1 MDAAKVGYGVI
12 GAVLRGGERLVGQWD
27 VPQAPPP
34 LVYHTINNTQR
45 WPYKADHRGGLS
57 SAEVSDCAT
66 PRSRLACTLTFP
78 VSGGIQ
84 RSQKKEH
91 FPLGD
96 KLDRQQAFLVRKV
109 AELKRTVQ
117 SRTRS
122 AKRKNNAAS
131 ETTYRAVPQQFP
143 HCGFCGT

>member
-1 MDAAKVGYGVI
+1 MRPKSDTVI
-12 GAVLRGGERLVGQWD
+12 GAVLRGSERLVGQWD

-34 LVYHTINNTQR
+34 LFFTINNTQR
-45 WPYKADHRGGLS
+45 WPYKTDHREGLS
-57 SAEVSDCAT
+57 STREVSDCAT

-78 VSGGIQ
+78 VSGAALA
-84 RSQKKEH
+84 KKEH

-109 AELKRTVQ
+109 AGLKRTVQ

-122 AKRKNNAAS
+122 AKNNAAS

-143 HCGFCGT
+143 HCVFAARSAII